1 MTQVKLVANVE
12 CKSKPEIHDMVD
24 NILRHF
30 DNIEVCTQTV
40 SCFIRDQRMG
50 DGDYHVRKKAFP
62 KFTMFADVLW
72 HYMYDIA
79 S

>member
-1 MTQVKLVANVE
+1 MLATDQILKLLKSGQKSNWLPMWNVKASLKSMT
-12 CKSKPEIHDMVD
+12 CKIVD

-40 SCFIRDQRMG
+40 LCFIRDQRMG
-50 DGDYHVRKKAFP
+50 NGDYNVRK
-62 KFTMFADVLW
+62 MF
-72 HYMYDIA
+72 

>member
-1 MTQVKLVANVE
+1 MT
-12 CKSKPEIHDMVD
+12 CKRVD

-40 SCFIRDQRMG
+40 PCFIRDQRIG
-50 DGDYHVRKKAFP
+50 NGDYDVRKTFP